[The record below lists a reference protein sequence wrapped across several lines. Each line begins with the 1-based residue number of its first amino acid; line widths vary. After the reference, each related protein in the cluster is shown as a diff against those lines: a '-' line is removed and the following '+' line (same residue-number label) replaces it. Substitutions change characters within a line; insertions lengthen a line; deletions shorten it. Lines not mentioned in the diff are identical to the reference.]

1 MICEDKYFN
10 LDNLN
15 TRILN
20 IELGYME
27 TKDRPTPV
35 TAVPLNSTRVTLKQS
50 GRCKY
55 NSCICTCTCTLLGSC
70 FFLLVAAQMWLLARI
85 LPIIV
90 GDYVPN
96 DDDRWE
102 NFLLLMDIVDRL
114 FCPKITEDDAM
125 YVKWLISDHHKE
137 FVRLYPDSSVI
148 PKMHFMIHTPHLML
162 Q

>member
-1 MICEDKYFN
+1 
-10 LDNLN
+10 
-15 TRILN
+15 
-20 IELGYME
+20 
-27 TKDRPTPV
+27 
-35 TAVPLNSTRVTLKQS
+35 
-50 GRCKY
+50 
-55 NSCICTCTCTLLGSC
+55 
-70 FFLLVAAQMWLLARI
+70 MWLLARI

-90 GDYVPN
+90 GDYVPD

-148 PKMHFMIHTPHLML
+148 PKMHFMIHTPRLML